1 MTYGFLPR
9 NWPAFQRQLA
19 ERGLAMEDI
28 EKVEL
33 RPTTTSGTTMDVV
46 VTARSGDVHV
56 FRQDEAEGNG

>member
-9 NWPAFQRQLA
+9 NWPAFQHQLA
-19 ERGLAMEDI
+19 ERGLAMDDI

-33 RPTTTSGTTMDVV
+33 RPTTPSGTMMDVV

-56 FRQDEAEGNG
+56 FRQDEGNG